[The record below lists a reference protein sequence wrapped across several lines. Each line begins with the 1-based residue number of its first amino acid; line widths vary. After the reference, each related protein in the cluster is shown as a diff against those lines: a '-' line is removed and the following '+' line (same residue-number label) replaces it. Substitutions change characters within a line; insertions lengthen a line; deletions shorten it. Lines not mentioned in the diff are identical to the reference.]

1 LFVDTPDNQG
11 GSLKESNISETLHD
25 RTLRMN
31 GLISIA
37 TASRPRTDGIAREG
51 EDLIPDKDLGIVEM
65 GMMGAQSRA

>member
-37 TASRPRTDGIAREG
+37 TASRPRADGIASHCQ
-51 EDLIPDKDLGIVEM
+51 DLLPKKDLGIMEM
-65 GMMGAQSRA
+65 GVMGTQSRA

>member
-1 LFVDTPDNQG
+1 MFVDTPDNQG

-37 TASRPRTDGIAREG
+37 TASRPRAYGVASEG

-65 GMMGAQSRA
+65 GVMRTQSRA